1 MTLTI
6 ELPDRLIEQF
16 HDRQIPDEELEAVAI
31 AALEIWLAQ
40 RHERTMNGGRFSE
53 SAVPFIR
60 QLISE
65 NCELFEAL
73 DQQSQ
78 MPEKQIDKPEDY

>member
-40 RHERTMNGGRFSE
+40 QHQRSTNGGRFNE

-60 QLISE
+60 QLVTE
-65 NCELFEAL
+65 NRELFEAL
-73 DQQSQ
+73 AQR
-78 MPEKQIDKPEDY
+78 

>member
-6 ELPDRLIEQF
+6 ELPDKLIEQF
-16 HDRQIPDEELEAVAI
+16 HDRQIPDEELKAVAI

-40 RHERTMNGGRFSE
+40 QHDSTNGGRFSE
-53 SAVPFIR
+53 SAVPFMR

-65 NCELFEAL
+65 NRELFEAL
-73 DQQSQ
+73 AQR
-78 MPEKQIDKPEDY
+78 

>member
-6 ELPDRLIEQF
+6 ELPDSLLKQF
-16 HDRQIPDEELEAVAI
+16 HDRQIPDEELKVVAI

-40 RHERTMNGGRFSE
+40 QHDSANGRRFNE
-53 SAVPFIR
+53 TAVPFIR

-65 NCELFEAL
+65 NRELFVAL
-73 DQQSQ
+73 AQL
-78 MPEKQIDKPEDY
+78 

>member
-6 ELPDRLIEQF
+6 EIPDNLIKQF
-16 HDRQIPDEELEAVAI
+16 HERQIPDEELKAVAI
-31 AALEIWLAQ
+31 AALEIWLARQ
-40 RHERTMNGGRFSE
+40 HEQSMNGGRFSD

-65 NCELFEAL
+65 NRELFEAL
-73 DQQSQ
+73 AQR
-78 MPEKQIDKPEDY
+78 

>member
-16 HDRQIPDEELEAVAI
+16 HDREIPDEELKAVAI
-31 AALEIWLAQ
+31 AALEIWLSQQHQQSA
-40 RHERTMNGGRFSE
+40 NGSRFTE

-60 QLISE
+60 QLVTE
-65 NCELFEAL
+65 NRELFEAL
-73 DQQSQ
+73 AQR
-78 MPEKQIDKPEDY
+78 

>member
-6 ELPDRLIEQF
+6 ELPDNLIEQF
-16 HDRQIPDEELEAVAI
+16 HERQIHDEELKAVAI

-40 RHERTMNGGRFSE
+40 QHDSTNGGRFTE

-60 QLISE
+60 QLITE
-65 NCELFEAL
+65 NRELFEAL
-73 DQQSQ
+73 AQW
-78 MPEKQIDKPEDY
+78 